1 MATRLAPSADTLSFE
16 EFLEAYDGVHAE
28 WVGGSVVVMSPVL
41 DRNQDIADW
50 LTALFRVFVEEE
62 RIGVVR
68 SAPAA
73 MRIRD
78 SAREPD
84 LMFIAAAHLGR
95 IRATH
100 IEGAPDLA
108 VEIIRPDSRRRD
120 RADKFYEYEQAG
132 IREYWM
138 IEPGREQAEIYRLNE
153 RGVYEPVPAV
163 NPPRLTSEVIPGLW
177 IDPAWLWAEPLPPV
191 KVVLREWGLI

>member
-28 WVGGSVVVMSPVL
+28 WVDGQVYVMSPVL

-68 SAPAA
+68 SAPES
-73 MRIRD
+73 MRIGG

-84 LMFIAAAHLGR
+84 LMFIAAEHLDR
-95 IRATH
+95 IRPTH
-100 IEGAPDLA
+100 IEGAADLA
-108 VEIIRPDSRRRD
+108 VEIISPDSRRRD

-132 IREYWM
+132 VREYWL

-163 NPPRLTSEVIPGLW
+163 NPLRLTSEVIPGLW
-177 IDPAWLWAEPLPPV
+177 IDPAWMWAEPLPPV
-191 KVVLREWGLI
+191 KVVLKEWGLI

>member
-1 MATRLAPSADTLSFE
+1 MATRLAPSAETISFE

-28 WVGGSVVVMSPVL
+28 WVAGEAFVISPVL

-68 SAPAA
+68 SAPEA
-73 MRIRD
+73 MRIGG

-84 LMFIAAAHLGR
+84 LMFIAAEHFDR
-95 IRATH
+95 IKPTH

-108 VEIIRPDSRRRD
+108 VEFISPDSRRRD

-132 IREYWM
+132 VREYWL

-153 RGVYEPVPAV
+153 RGVYEPAPVGD
-163 NPPRLTSEVIPGLW
+163 PPRLRSEVIPGLW
-177 IDPAWLWAEPLPPV
+177 IDPAWMWAEPLPAV
-191 KVVLREWGLI
+191 KVVLKEWGLI